1 MKDIKI
7 LIIIINILY
16 KLKFIIY
23 FIQVGNYI
31 LGGWA
36 VNNLL
41 VDLPTIFLKLA
52 LLDTFLFLI
61 LLVKLFSRT

>member
-1 MKDIKI
+1 MRDIEI

-52 LLDTFLFLI
+52 
-61 LLVKLFSRT
+61 